1 MSSVV
6 RQRGPAYAVLAMVCL
21 ALAAGGA
28 LAMREEFSTYL
39 RTGSIVNRA
48 KQITP
53 DMTIGLSTNTMRAT
67 LGDCVGTMQRFKS
80 LEMMFE
86 PPETRA
92 GILNNCLATADEIAG
107 RAPSLSLAWFTGAYA
122 AIMLS
127 DIAGFN
133 DRMRRSQ
140 LTAPS
145 EQWLADMRV
154 ELAETHLSDLDAQT
168 RAAHEEDLKLMVR
181 SAVGLRNV
189 AKRWIRD
196 ENFRARIA
204 DIVETMPEETQKRF
218 ITNLQRAVRNAGR

>member
-80 LEMMFE
+80 LEMMY
-86 PPETRA
+86 ET
-92 GILNNCLATADEIAG
+92 
-107 RAPSLSLAWFTGAYA
+107 
-122 AIMLS
+122 
-127 DIAGFN
+127 
-133 DRMRRSQ
+133 DRKS
-140 LTAPS
+140 
-145 EQWLADMRV
+145 V
-154 ELAETHLSDLDAQT
+154 
-168 RAAHEEDLKLMVR
+168 V
-181 SAVGLRNV
+181 
-189 AKRWIRD
+189 
-196 ENFRARIA
+196 
-204 DIVETMPEETQKRF
+204 
-218 ITNLQRAVRNAGR
+218 